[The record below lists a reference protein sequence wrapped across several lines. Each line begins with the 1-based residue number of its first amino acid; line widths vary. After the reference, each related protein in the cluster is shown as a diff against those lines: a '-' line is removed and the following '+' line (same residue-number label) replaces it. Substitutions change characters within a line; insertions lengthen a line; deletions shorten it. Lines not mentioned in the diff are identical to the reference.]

1 MGKQVVTYTSLVP
14 GYPRYPV
21 SSQGTSYHFCERG
34 TLTHSTDITGVVGGI
49 TLCLA
54 FLSQALQKQA
64 AWALRM
70 PPWGLQFGRQ
80 GSPVNPQTEYTVTTE
95 AAMLRVCSW
104 WVMMMCS
111 HHPNLDMPTA
121 LSGVG
126 QRALMG

>member
-1 MGKQVVTYTSLVP
+1 M
-14 GYPRYPV
+14 
-21 SSQGTSYHFCERG
+21 
-34 TLTHSTDITGVVGGI
+34 VGGV

-54 FLSQALQKQA
+54 FLSQALRKQA
-64 AWALRM
+64 AWALQM

-80 GSPVNPQTEYTVTTE
+80 GSPVNTQTEDIVTTE

-111 HHPNLDMPTA
+111 HHSNLDMPTA